1 MGYMGVGYSGYEYE
15 TCPLCGQVMWNG
27 RVLLDNPGL
36 GLARPTSSD
45 TRPMTKAQ
53 REFLF
58 DYYTERNRPDL
69 AKKYLEDD

>member
-1 MGYMGVGYSGYEYE
+1 MLNSEQ
-15 TCPLCGQVMWNG
+15 TK
-27 RVLLDNPGL
+27 R
-36 GLARPTSSD
+36 D